1 MMGFVRIPLVDSS
14 PISKPT
20 IRRVY
25 LRSNKKGTGYFMRQQ
40 RERIAGEWN
49 SVIRGASR
57 IRGVDNLDGSYGQRM
72 LISGGA

>member
-1 MMGFVRIPLVDSS
+1 
-14 PISKPT
+14 
-20 IRRVY
+20 
-25 LRSNKKGTGYFMRQQ
+25 MRQQ

-57 IRGVDNLDGSYGQRM
+57 IRGVDNLDGSYGQRL